1 MNKPK
6 STTIEMDHDEIDAIK
21 FVGIGRIGRVAYP
34 GKFVV
39 YREGGKVFLEVFH
52 ND

>member
-6 STTIEMDHDEIDAIK
+6 STTIELTLDYFNDVEDVYYERAARV
-21 FVGIGRIGRVAYP
+21 VGPSQYEVW
-34 GKFVV
+34 
-39 YREGGKVFLEVFH
+39 REGGKVFLEVFH